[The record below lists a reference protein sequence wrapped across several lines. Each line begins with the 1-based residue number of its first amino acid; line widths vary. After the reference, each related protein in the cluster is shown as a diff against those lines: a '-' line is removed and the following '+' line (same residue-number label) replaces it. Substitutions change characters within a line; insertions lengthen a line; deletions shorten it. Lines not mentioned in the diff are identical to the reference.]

1 MSFTALWSQTGS
13 FRTLQ
18 SCQFL
23 NMLLFRS
30 WCGNESCLMTQRV
43 LHRVQVGD
51 MGFLQRV
58 YGMTLRNKVR
68 SCEISKT
75 LNVKPLFQIERSE
88 LHWFSHVTKMSQE
101 RLARQVKSC
110 WLHQWE
116 GSEKVMLAAGRVTTS
131 LTLLGRSR
139 TIWYCCWP
147 WGISNPSCPCDP
159 LEKKSGHENELA
171 KHAANLVIT
180 FTSIGQ
186 PIIIGCSST
195 FFLTTITVW

>member
-1 MSFTALWSQTGS
+1 MAWHFVTRCVAVKLVKHWMSSHF
-13 FRTLQ
+13 
-18 SCQFL
+18 
-23 NMLLFRS
+23 
-30 WCGNESCLMTQRV
+30 
-43 LHRVQVGD
+43 
-51 MGFLQRV
+51 
-58 YGMTLRNKVR
+58 
-68 SCEISKT
+68 SKSRD
-75 LNVKPLFQIERSE
+75 LSYIGLVMWPKCPRKDWQG
-88 LHWFSHVTKMSQE
+88 
-101 RLARQVKSC
+101 KSC

-159 LEKKSGHENELA
+159 VEKKSGHENELA